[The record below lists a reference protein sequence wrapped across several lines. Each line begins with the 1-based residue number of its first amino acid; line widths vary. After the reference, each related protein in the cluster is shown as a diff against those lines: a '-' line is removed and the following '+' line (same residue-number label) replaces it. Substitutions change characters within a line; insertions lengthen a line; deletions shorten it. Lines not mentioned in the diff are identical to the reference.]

1 MGGSNPYIEQVE
13 AKTATEPFTVS
24 FRLPDETL
32 DVQVDPSKIPYGP
45 TGQPGSLLDIAMG
58 AGLDVEHA
66 CGGVCACSTCHV
78 IVKEGLDSC
87 SEATDDELDQLDEAP
102 AITLQS
108 RLACQCVPDG
118 STNLIVEIPEWNKNL
133 VKEGH

>member
-1 MGGSNPYIEQVE
+1 MGGSNPYIEQVG
-13 AKTATEPFTVS
+13 AQPAVRPFSITFKTPEGT
-24 FRLPDETL
+24 R
-32 DVQVDPSKIPYGP
+32 DVQVDPSKIPYGQ
-45 TGQPGSLLDIAMG
+45 TGQPGSILDVAMG
-58 AGLDVEHA
+58 SGLDLEHA

-78 IVKEGLDSC
+78 IVKEGVDSC
-87 SEATDDELDQLDEAP
+87 NDATDDELDQLDEAP

-118 STNLIVEIPEWNKNL
+118 STDLIVEIPEWNKNL